1 MMKTPKTFKL
11 YAAFAAALLMAT
23 AMTPGVADAAS
34 KLRVTTPNPDGDFV
48 VQGLK
53 KFKELLDKSAPGVFE
68 ITVHPG
74 ATLIAQ
80 GSEVPAAQR
89 GNVEMFTLSTF
100 LVADNVPELSLF
112 NAAYLIEN
120 PKHMDAVFNG
130 PIGAAY
136 KKKVVDKMNIKILAA
151 CYMGTRNVNLRT
163 VRNVKTPADLKG
175 VNLRLPGSPDWM
187 LMGRG
192 LGVNPTPMNFSEVYL
207 AIQTG
212 AVDGQDNPHAIT
224 IRGKIFEVTKEV
236 SLTGH
241 LVQVQFH
248 AMSNKFFTSQS
259 AENQKKI
266 QQASLDGCAFSSN
279 AIAGAEAK
287 DLQFLKDKGLKIT
300 QPDVG
305 AFRKAMWDNYAKE
318 GKLKLWDAETI
329 KQIRALA
336 K

>member
-1 MMKTPKTFKL
+1 MRKSIR
-11 YAAFAAALLMAT
+11 FAAGALAAVVVAALI
-23 AMTPGVADAAS
+23 PSVADAQS

-48 VQGLK
+48 VQGLN
-53 KFKELLDKSAPGVFE
+53 KFKEVLEASAAGEFE

-80 GSEVPAAQR
+80 GSEVSSAQR

-100 LVADNVPELSLF
+100 IVADSIPELSLF

-120 PKHMDAVFNG
+120 PAHMNAVFNG
-130 PIGAAY
+130 PIGDAY
-136 KKKVVDKMNIKILAA
+136 KKLVVEEMDIRILAA
-151 CYMGTRNVNLRT
+151 CYMGTRNVNLRD

-224 IRGKIFEVTKEV
+224 IRGKIYEVTKEV
-236 SLTGH
+236 ALTGH

-248 AMSNKFFTSQS
+248 AMSNDFFEDQTSQ
-259 AENQKKI
+259 NQKKI
-266 QQASLDGCAFSSN
+266 EDASLAGCRFSSD
-279 AIAGAEAK
+279 AIQAAEAA
-287 DLQFLKDKGLKIT
+287 DLQFLRDKGLTIT
-300 QPDVG
+300 QPDVA
-305 AFRKAMWDNYAKE
+305 AFRKAMWDNYEKE
-318 GKLKLWDAETI
+318 GKLKEWDADTI
-329 KQIRALA
+329 VAIRALT